1 MKVGRL
7 SALIYAT
14 GKDVLLTIPIP
25 CQTGSP
31 NQRSMSE
38 KEKKKGH
45 TNSKGRNKKLPLLA
59 DDISV

>member
-14 GKDVLLTIPIP
+14 GKDVLLTIPVP

-31 NQRSMSE
+31 NQHSMSE
-38 KEKKKGH
+38 KEKTKGIQIVKEEIKNYPYLQM
-45 TNSKGRNKKLPLLA
+45 T
-59 DDISV
+59 